1 MQRSLGMLDA
11 QPTDMDTV
19 DKEEALME
27 ATGVKLWLPGGG
39 ECVGESCVLDTDLAG
54 EGDSS
59 G

>member
-1 MQRSLGMLDA
+1 MLDA